1 MTLSDSAV
9 HTLTRIAVPHG
20 QGRAR
25 GLTAAELGVHGVEM
39 DNLVG
44 LGLPVVP
51 GLTIPVGAG
60 EELAHR
66 ETAGVAIDLL
76 EKLAVRGIWPDVRTE
91 RRPMLMHLRC
101 SAPVPV
107 SALPPA
113 LSVIGLSPRN
123 VDALVEVIG
132 RDRDVFDSWAHT
144 LRFTAENALGID
156 ADDLDDAIDESPD
169 VRSRVQALL
178 DLVEEST
185 GAPYPSDPA
194 EQLGLAAQAMLARWA
209 SPRGQR
215 ARRSLSLP
223 DDLGIAL
230 HLRALR
236 LGSWDESGYGHA
248 VSRSLETG
256 RYAPHGVF
264 HLGVRRADPDP
275 GPGEPLEAMPGGTA
289 ILDQIFATLEPHLR
303 GVAEVEFEV
312 RDRQLAL
319 LSAGAVE
326 HPGPRAVTTLAVDL
340 VADHAIGRRDAVAM
354 LDPNLMQDLLHP
366 QIKLD
371 GGEQLVAHG
380 LPASPGAATGR
391 IALSADTALRWA
403 DEGTPVILVAAETS
417 PADVPAL
424 MAATAVITSKGGLA
438 SHAAVV
444 ARGAGRPAVCGATEL
459 RIDREARTVT
469 NGDIVI
475 SEGDVVSVNGRTGH
489 VYLGEVAI
497 RPPEPSAELDT
508 LLGWADDIRRLGVR
522 ANADNAADAATAF
535 RLGAEGIGLCR
546 TEHQFLGEQLPLVQ
560 RLVLAETEQE
570 EIGAIAALTAAQEAD
585 FTELLR
591 EVADRPITVRLLDAP
606 LHEFLPADGHYR
618 DEAQARRA
626 ADTHESN
633 PMLGLRGVRYAM
645 VQKRLYPAQ
654 AEALFR
660 AWVAVSAEGVRPRL
674 EVMVPLVSLPE
685 ELAEA
690 IAQVHGAAAVVAEST
705 GVSVPYTVGSMVET
719 PRAALM
725 AGRLAEHAD
734 FLSFGT
740 NDLTQLTYG
749 FSRDDVEKSML
760 THYLAHGLLSDS
772 PFAVLD
778 RDGVGALVSR
788 AVLHARSAR
797 PDIKLG
803 LCGEHGGD
811 PDSIDFLNS
820 AGLHYVSCSPRRM
833 PVARLAAARAVLTGD
848 AEGAA

>member
-1 MTLSDSAV
+1 MTLSDRAV

-25 GLTAAELGVHGVEM
+25 GLGAAELGVHGVEM

-60 EELAHR
+60 EELANR

-76 EKLAVRGIWPDVRTE
+76 EKLAVRGIWPAVRTE

-101 SAPVPV
+101 SAAVPV

-113 LSVIGLSPRN
+113 ISVIGLSPRN
-123 VDALVEVIG
+123 VDALVDVIG
-132 RDRDVFDSWAHT
+132 RDRDIYDSWAET
-144 LRFTAENALGID
+144 LRFIAENALGVD
-156 ADDLDDAIDESPD
+156 ADDLDDVVDDHSD
-169 VRSRVQALL
+169 SRARVPALL
-178 DLVEEST
+178 DLIVDAT
-185 GAPYPSDPA
+185 GVAFPADPA
-194 EQLGLAAQAMLARWA
+194 EQLGLAAKAMLTRWA

-215 ARRSLSLP
+215 ARKALSLP

-236 LGSWDESGYGHA
+236 LGSWNESGYGSA
-248 VSRSLETG
+248 VSRDLETG
-256 RYAPHGVF
+256 KYSPSGVF
-264 HLGVRRADPDP
+264 HLGVRRTDPEP
-275 GPGEPLEAMPGGTA
+275 GPGEPLGAMPGGTA

-303 GVAEVEFEV
+303 GVAQVEFEV

-326 HPGPRAVTTLAVDL
+326 HPGPRAITTLAVDL
-340 VADHAIGRRDAVAM
+340 VNDHAIGRREAVAM
-354 LDPNLMQDLLHP
+354 LDPDLMQDLLHP
-366 QIKLD
+366 QIKLT
-371 GGEQLVAHG
+371 GGEQLVARG
-380 LPASPGAATGR
+380 LPASPGAATGE
-391 IALSADTALRWA
+391 IALSADTALQWA
-403 DEGTPVILVAAETS
+403 AQGRNVILVASETS

-424 MAATAVITSKGGLA
+424 LAATAVLTSNGGLA

-444 ARGAGRPAVCGATEL
+444 ARGAGRPAVCGATDQ
-459 RIDREARTVT
+459 RIDRAAGTVT
-469 NGDIVI
+469 NGDLTLT
-475 SEGDVVSVNGRTGH
+475 EGEVVSLNGRTGH
-489 VYLGEVAI
+489 VYRGAVTI
-497 RPPEPSAELDT
+497 RPAEPSAELDR

-522 ANADNAADAATAF
+522 ANADNAEDAATAF

-546 TEHQFLGEQLPLVQ
+546 TEHQFLGDQLPLVQ
-560 RLVLAETEQE
+560 RLVLAESDAE
-570 EIGAIAALTAAQEAD
+570 ELDAIAALTAAQQAD

-591 EVADRPITVRLLDAP
+591 VVGDRPITVRLLDAP
-606 LHEFLPADGHYR
+606 LHEFLPADGDYR

-626 ADTHESN
+626 ADAHESN
-633 PMLGLRGVRYAM
+633 PMLGLRGVRFAM

-660 AWVAVSAEGVRPRL
+660 AWVSVHADGSTPQL
-674 EVMVPLVSLPE
+674 EVMIPLVSLPG
-685 ELAEA
+685 ELSRA
-690 IAQVHGAAAVVAEST
+690 IAQVHEAAAAVTADT
-705 GVSVPYTVGSMVET
+705 GVMVPYKVGSMVET
-719 PRAALM
+719 PRAALL
-725 AGRLAEHAD
+725 AGSLAEDAD

-760 THYLAHGLLSDS
+760 THYLEHGLLSDS

-778 RDGVGALVSR
+778 PDGVGALVSR
-788 AVLHARSAR
+788 AVLLARSTK

-803 LCGEHGGD
+803 VCGEHGGD
-811 PDSIDFLNS
+811 PSSIDFLNS
-820 AGLHYVSCSPRRM
+820 VGLHYVSCSPRRV
-833 PVARLAAARAVLTGD
+833 PVARLAAARAVLTAD
-848 AEGAA
+848 

>member
-1 MTLSDSAV
+1 MTLSESAV

-25 GLTAAELGVHGVEM
+25 GLGPADLGVHGVEM

-60 EELAHR
+60 EELANR

-76 EKLAVRGIWPDVRTE
+76 EKLAVRGIWPAVRTE

-113 LSVIGLSPRN
+113 ISVIGLSTRN

-132 RDRDVFDSWAHT
+132 RDRDIFDSWAET
-144 LRFTAENALGID
+144 LRFVAENALD
-156 ADDLDDAIDESPD
+156 VDPDDLDDVVDD
-169 VRSRVQALL
+169 HRDSRARVPALL
-178 DLVEEST
+178 ELIEESM
-185 GAPYPSDPA
+185 GVAYPADPA
-194 EQLGLAAQAMLARWA
+194 EQLGLAARAMLARWA

-215 ARRSLSLP
+215 TRRSLSLP
-223 DDLGIAL
+223 EDLGIAL

-236 LGSWDESGYGHA
+236 LGSWNESGYGSA
-248 VSRSLETG
+248 TSRDLETG

-264 HLGVRRADPDP
+264 HLGVRRTDPDP
-275 GPGEPLEAMPGGTA
+275 GPGEPLGSMPGGTA

-303 GVAEVEFEV
+303 GVAQVEFEV
-312 RDRQLAL
+312 RDRQMAL

-340 VADHAIGRRDAVAM
+340 VNDHAIGRREAVAM
-354 LDPNLMQDLLHP
+354 LDPDLMQDLLHP
-366 QIKLD
+366 QIKLT
-371 GGEQLVAHG
+371 GSEQLLAQG
-380 LPASPGAATGR
+380 LPASPGAATGE
-391 IALSADTALRWA
+391 IALSADTALQWA
-403 DEGTPVILVAAETS
+403 AQGRNVILVASETS

-424 MAATAVITSKGGLA
+424 LAATAVLTSNGGLA

-444 ARGAGRPAVCGATEL
+444 ARGAGRPAVCGATSL
-459 RIDREARTVT
+459 RIDRAAGTVT
-469 NGDIVI
+469 NGDLTLT
-475 SEGDVVSVNGRTGH
+475 EGEVVSLNGRTGH
-489 VYLGEVAI
+489 VYRGAVTI
-497 RPPEPSAELDT
+497 RPAEPSAELDR

-522 ANADNAADAATAF
+522 ANADNAEDAATAF

-546 TEHQFLGEQLPLVQ
+546 TEHQFLGDQLPLVQ
-560 RLVLAETEQE
+560 RLVLADSEAE
-570 EIGAIAALTAAQEAD
+570 EIEAIAALTAAQEAD

-591 EVADRPITVRLLDAP
+591 VVGDRPITVRLLDAP
-606 LHEFLPADGHYR
+606 LHEFLPADGQYR
-618 DEAQARRA
+618 TEDQARRA

-633 PMLGLRGVRYAM
+633 PMLGLRGVRFAM

-660 AWVAVSAEGVRPRL
+660 AWVAVSAEGLHPQL
-674 EVMVPLVSLPE
+674 EVMIPLVSLPG
-685 ELAEA
+685 ELSRA
-690 IAQVHGAAAVVAEST
+690 IAQVHEAAASVTADT
-705 GVSVPYTVGSMVET
+705 GITVPYKVGSMVET
-719 PRAALM
+719 PRATLL
-725 AGRLAEHAD
+725 AGSLADDAD

-749 FSRDDVEKSML
+749 FSRDDVEKTML
-760 THYLAHGLLSDS
+760 THYLEHGLLTDS

-778 RDGVGALVSR
+778 PDGVGALVSR
-788 AVLHARSAR
+788 AALLARSTK
-797 PDIKLG
+797 PEIKLG
-803 LCGEHGGD
+803 VCGEHGGD
-811 PDSIDFLNS
+811 PSSIEYLNS
-820 AGLHYVSCSPRRM
+820 VGLHYVSCSPRRV
-833 PVARLAAARAVLTGD
+833 PVARLAAARAVLNAD
-848 AEGAA
+848 